1 MGRMKLSFRGGKKA
15 LWKQQISYPHKY
27 FKGGYKRTMMKQSSE
42 VTFVPGGEE
51 RKAVRQKDHV

>member
-1 MGRMKLSFRGGKKA
+1 M
-15 LWKQQISYPHKY
+15 WKQQISYPHKY

-42 VTFVPGGEE
+42 VTSVPGGEE